1 MLGWPVRMYRCAW
14 SSEAGEIPALS
25 RNGGS
30 QASGE
35 DEWDEPGRLDPRV
48 RISPRLKGT
57 RRLQVAAQRLIGIG
71 VGPGDPEL
79 ITIKAIQALQGS
91 APILVPATEASA
103 QGPGRA
109 ETIVAA
115 ACPEVAERIVRVP
128 FSMADSSGVTKRRA
142 ASWQTSADAAVAA
155 FANGAEQVGFATIG
169 DPSVYSTFSYLADAV
184 REQLPQVLVEVVPGI
199 TAMQALAAASGV
211 PLVEGDEI
219 LALVPLKSGVEPLLK
234 VAEVVDT
241 CVVYKAGR
249 HLAELRTQ
257 LAQTGGRAIAGINVG
272 LPEERL
278 VPLDQLD
285 EAPYFTSVLWPPQR
299 GGRGERL

>member
-1 MLGWPVRMYRCAW
+1 MPGRPQTPRPRGYAGRASQSWRAAP
-14 SSEAGEIPALS
+14 SEAGEIPALS

-109 ETIVAA
+109 ETIDT
-115 ACPEVAERIVRVP
+115 ACPI
-128 FSMADSSGVTKRRA
+128 RA
-142 ASWQTSADAAVAA
+142 FIKVD
-155 FANGAEQVGFATIG
+155 
-169 DPSVYSTFSYLADAV
+169 L
-184 REQLPQVLVEVVPGI
+184 
-199 TAMQALAAASGV
+199 
-211 PLVEGDEI
+211 
-219 LALVPLKSGVEPLLK
+219 PLL
-234 VAEVVDT
+234 
-241 CVVYKAGR
+241 R
-249 HLAELRTQ
+249 RPNNP
-257 LAQTGGRAIAGINVG
+257 I
-272 LPEERL
+272 
-278 VPLDQLD
+278 
-285 EAPYFTSVLWPPQR
+285 
-299 GGRGERL
+299 

>member
-109 ETIVAA
+109 ETI
-115 ACPEVAERIVRVP
+115 
-128 FSMADSSGVTKRRA
+128 FRA
-142 ASWQTSADAAVAA
+142 LGKV
-155 FANGAEQVGFATIG
+155 E
-169 DPSVYSTFSYLADAV
+169 PSHLADTA
-184 REQLPQVLVEVVPGI
+184 LFDFASLGAPAPVPRVG
-199 TAMQALAAASGV
+199 AQAWLA
-211 PLVEGDEI
+211 
-219 LALVPLKSGVEPLLK
+219 
-234 VAEVVDT
+234 
-241 CVVYKAGR
+241 
-249 HLAELRTQ
+249 
-257 LAQTGGRAIAGINVG
+257 GGGH
-272 LPEERL
+272 
-278 VPLDQLD
+278 DS
-285 EAPYFTSVLWPPQR
+285 T
-299 GGRGERL
+299 